1 MCTDTCVVFPTN
13 YASDGYCDDGGAGS
27 EYSNCGSGTDCTDCG
42 PRLVLPS
49 PPLGTSLGSS
59 AAQTSTGMLAL
70 VIVLGIGLAGLSC
83 ITLVLVLRRRKLH
96 RGREDSTHDSPPS
109 ERSYRDPVSP
119 SPPKGVGQ
127 AGTDR
132 PDLASP
138 GRVLRDGAA
147 SSRAGR
153 VLVDGSADSRTVV
166 KLGGSAHASR
176 SSETFGPPVA
186 APTLPSRLWM
196 PPLPLSTPLEDLLAM
211 CSDANLSGRLSQS
224 SCSALSAGFMGAVPA
239 PPSARTRFGQHLGGV
254 PQLPL
259 HHTSEQQVSAARQYV
274 DKLRQQADE
283 AEAHQR
289 IASARVKVLQEEAR
303 IIKDDALEQ
312 SASARE
318 RDKQLWLTM
327 MKRVEEAKQ
336 LEEASVAAKHLA
348 DVEAE
353 RVLAHVELSKRG
365 AELEWERVRALI
377 AESLASDGI
386 TDSARDRLK
395 QLLQTS
401 YHTKRSPSELSD
413 STPSGSTRGSAC
425 NTPVSSTRGVVVGTS
440 SASSFTVNSPLPPP
454 QRVVVGTSSASSF
467 TVNLPLPPPH
477 RLPAPLVS
485 HVEQMV
491 EQASYAARQRPSET
505 EGESSARLHRLRH
518 AAALRRMELQGER
531 AMTGPAVALALTRSQ
546 SPRISRQSPRL
557 SSTGGQPYETGDL
570 GGRISAQS
578 PRISAHSP
586 LQLRLPAQLASCGFL
601 SPTPSSPGG
610 PLTPMGSDRAGTP
623 MGMAR
628 EEVTPAPR
636 SQEETTLRVRAGASQ
651 RVRGS
656 VTPLLTPGETPPVTP
671 APWSQEETTFRVR
684 GGATQRVRGP
694 VTPRLN
700 PQLTP
705 PVRVPVTPR
714 LTPGETPR
722 VRGSENPHRGVGMA
736 KLVAHSTAIQIAAA
750 IKLQSVGRG
759 RAARRRA
766 SLKRQGSS
774 RIELL
779 ATQRRSDLVEGP
791 GRQIGR
797 GSTRPNVPSATR
809 EPTAAPTYTAEPT
822 AAPRRASRIEP
833 AERAH
838 RASGRTALPSS
849 NSAPHRDRVPEPVE
863 PASPTSP
870 TSPTKISQWL

>member
-1 MCTDTCVVFPTN
+1 M
-13 YASDGYCDDGGAGS
+13 
-27 EYSNCGSGTDCTDCG
+27 
-42 PRLVLPS
+42 
-49 PPLGTSLGSS
+49 
-59 AAQTSTGMLAL
+59 
-70 VIVLGIGLAGLSC
+70 
-83 ITLVLVLRRRKLH
+83 
-96 RGREDSTHDSPPS
+96 
-109 ERSYRDPVSP
+109 
-119 SPPKGVGQ
+119 
-127 AGTDR
+127 
-132 PDLASP
+132 
-138 GRVLRDGAA
+138 
-147 SSRAGR
+147 
-153 VLVDGSADSRTVV
+153 
-166 KLGGSAHASR
+166 
-176 SSETFGPPVA
+176 
-186 APTLPSRLWM
+186 
-196 PPLPLSTPLEDLLAM
+196 
-211 CSDANLSGRLSQS
+211 
-224 SCSALSAGFMGAVPA
+224 
-239 PPSARTRFGQHLGGV
+239 
-254 PQLPL
+254 
-259 HHTSEQQVSAARQYV
+259 SAARQYV

-454 QRVVVGTSSASSF
+454 HRVVVGTSSASSF

-636 SQEETTLRVRAGASQ
+636 SQEETT
-651 RVRGS
+651 
-656 VTPLLTPGETPPVTP
+656 
-671 APWSQEETTFRVR
+671 FRVR

-714 LTPGETPR
+714 LTSGETPR